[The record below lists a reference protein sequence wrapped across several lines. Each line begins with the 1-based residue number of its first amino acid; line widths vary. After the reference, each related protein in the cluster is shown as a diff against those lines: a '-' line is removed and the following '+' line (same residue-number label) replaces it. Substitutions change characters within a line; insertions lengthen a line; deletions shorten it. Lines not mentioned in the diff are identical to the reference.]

1 MNKFFIGVDPSL
13 TNTGVVVLNLDG
25 GLEFLRNSKQSSFM
39 QEAKKKDVYSR
50 LIALQKFMEEVIA
63 EVPGKIYVGYEDYS
77 FDSVN
82 KAFTTGEIGGVLRT
96 TLLKRGIPVVM
107 LRPSALKKFATN
119 QGFSDKEK
127 MKARAAT
134 EDSFFSLLH
143 ANTFT
148 SDIADAYFLAKAAWY
163 KFAPEQAAT
172 LDTNKTLRRLRL
184 MTVAKGEVYGDY

>member
-1 MNKFFIGVDPSL
+1 
-13 TNTGVVVLNLDG
+13 
-25 GLEFLRNSKQSSFM
+25 M

-50 LIALQKFMEEVIA
+50 LIALQKFMEEVIS
-63 EVPGKIYVGYEDYS
+63 EVPGKIYAGYEDYS

-96 TLLKRGIPVVM
+96 TLLKREIPVVM
-107 LRPSALKKFATN
+107 LRPTALKKFATN
-119 QGFSDKEK
+119 QGFSGKEK
-127 MKARAAT
+127 MQAYAAT

-143 ANTFT
+143 ASTFT

-184 MTVAKGEVYGDY
+184 MTVTKSEVYGDY